1 MEIGACLFRYIAPL
15 YYPYPWHSGHPLFCQ
30 EIWGEID
37 SIKKIMFSHN
47 SFVKLRN
54 LDSKGVNVIIE
65 CVCVWSVIRSAIHI
79 LYSDDELDMPNY
91 YINLPSFA

>member
-1 MEIGACLFRYIAPL
+1 
-15 YYPYPWHSGHPLFCQ
+15 
-30 EIWGEID
+30 
-37 SIKKIMFSHN
+37 MFSHN

-65 CVCVWSVIRSAIHI
+65 CVWSVIRSAIHI